1 MAFLLRE
8 KWVWILIAILIAVI
22 LVPFMIVLV
31 ILNLPSFLVPF
42 AIVALVLCWAFASA
56 YKEWTKD
63 KREQDE
69 KMKAPQ

>member
-8 KWVWILIAILIAVI
+8 KWVWIIIAMLIAVI

-31 ILNLPSFLVPF
+31 ILNLPSFLVPV
-42 AIVALVLCWAFASA
+42 AIVALVLCWALTSA

-63 KREQDE
+63 KREQEE
-69 KMKAPQ
+69 KMKVPQ